1 MTTAT
6 KRKRAVQ
13 AKASTSP
20 KRKHTVQAK
29 VLTSPKRKCTA
40 QDKVSTSP
48 KRTRATQV
56 KAPTSP
62 KSKMS
67 NFTPQPFPLTRTLSG
82 TQANS
87 ANAEVQTPARESV
100 RQLTASTTLAR
111 AFTQSLYQ
119 DAGHPLPTRLQSS
132 SWNSQS
138 PPRPRASYSA
148 ISAPVTNTTPPTS
161 NETCRN
167 QIYAEQYLAMLIS
180 HHRQQAAQEALDE
193 QLARD
198 LDWQLNRT
206 SHGGIGPVWTAK
218 GRLTGHQSKVTPN
231 YKRVRTTGRASKVTT
246 MSSGPSWRRF
256 TGESDHTE
264 YFRG

>member
-6 KRKRAVQ
+6 KHKRAVQ

-20 KRKHTVQAK
+20 KC
-29 VLTSPKRKCTA
+29 KCA
-40 QDKVSTSP
+40 IQDKMSTSP
-48 KRTRATQV
+48 KRTCAAQV

-67 NFTPQPFPLTRTLSG
+67 NFTPRPFPLTRTLSG
-82 TQANS
+82 PQANS

-100 RQLTASTTLAR
+100 CQLTANAALAW

-119 DAGHPLPTRLQSS
+119 DTGHPLPTRPQSS

-148 ISAPVTNTTPPTS
+148 ISTTVTNTVPPS
-161 NETCRN
+161 LNEMHRN

-198 LDWQLNRT
+198 LDQQLNGT
-206 SHGGIGPVWTAK
+206 SHGGIGPVRTAK
-218 GRLTGHQSKVTPN
+218 GRLTGRQSKVTPN
-231 YKRVRTTGRASKVTT
+231 YKRVHTTGRVSKVTT

-256 TGESDHTE
+256 TGESDHME